1 MEIERLFEKL
11 DIDSP
16 EEFKFYENFDSL
28 MEDEEHIEE
37 ELIKEVL
44 SCADSELLSDHVDSF
59 FESFLRNIPDDETEL
74 YIIVESFKRN
84 ISSLVIE
91 DMDDEDVSELAK
103 DIYKFRNW
111 YAIEHNAKNVSSGE
125 ELSVRDA
132 RYEIAA
138 AGLLGEEV
146 SIDFGRAITSGP
158 DTYGIKIS
166 ELAAMRG

>member
-1 MEIERLFEKL
+1 MERDRLFEKL

-16 EEFKFYENFDSL
+16 EDFKFYENFDAL
-28 MEDEEHIEE
+28 IEDEEHIEE
-37 ELIKEVL
+37 DLIKEVL
-44 SCADSELLSDHVDSF
+44 SYADSHLLSDHVDSF
-59 FESFLRNIPDDETEL
+59 FESFLGNIPDDETEL

-84 ISSLVIE
+84 ISSLVFEGMSEE
-91 DMDDEDVSELAK
+91 DLSELAK

-111 YAIEHNAKNVSSGE
+111 YAIEHNATDEKSGE

-138 AGLLGEEV
+138 AKLLSEEV

-158 DTYGIKIS
+158 DSYGIKIS
-166 ELAAMRG
+166 DLTAMGR

>member
-1 MEIERLFEKL
+1 MDRDRLFEKL

-16 EEFKFYENFDSL
+16 EEFRFYENFDAL
-28 MEDEEHIEE
+28 VEEEEHIEE

-44 SCADSELLSDHVDSF
+44 SHADAELLSDHVDSF
-59 FESFLRNIPDDETEL
+59 FESFLGNIPDDETEL
-74 YIIVESFKRN
+74 YIIVESFKNN
-84 ISSLVIE
+84 ISALIFE
-91 DMDDEDVSELAK
+91 DMNDEDVSELAK

-111 YAIEHNAKNVSSGE
+111 YAIEHNAKDEKSGE

-138 AGLLGEEV
+138 ARLLGDEV

-158 DTYGIKIS
+158 DSYGIRIS
-166 ELAAMRG
+166 ELAAIEG

>member
-1 MEIERLFEKL
+1 MERDRLFEKL

-16 EEFKFYENFDSL
+16 EEFKFYENFDAL
-28 MEDEEHIEE
+28 IEDEEHIEE

-44 SCADSELLSDHVDSF
+44 SFADTDLLSDHIDSF
-59 FESFLRNIPDDETEL
+59 FESFLSNIPDDESEL

-84 ISSLVIE
+84 ISALVF
-91 DMDDEDVSELAK
+91 DGMNDEDYSELAK

-111 YAIEHNAKNVSSGE
+111 YAIEHNAKNDGSGE

-138 AGLLGEEV
+138 AKLLGDEV
-146 SIDFGRAITSGP
+146 YIDFGRAITSGP
-158 DTYGIKIS
+158 DSYGIKLS
-166 ELAAMRG
+166 DLAAIEI

>member
-1 MEIERLFEKL
+1 MDRERLFEKL

-16 EEFKFYENFDSL
+16 EEFKFYENFDAL
-28 MEDEEHIEE
+28 IEDEEHIEE

-44 SCADSELLSDHVDSF
+44 SCADADLLSDHVESFFDSF
-59 FESFLRNIPDDETEL
+59 LGNIPDKETEL

-84 ISSLVIE
+84 ISALVFE
-91 DMDDEDVSELAK
+91 EMQDEDISELAK

-111 YAIEHNAKNVSSGE
+111 YAIEHNAKDENSGE

-138 AGLLGEEV
+138 AALLGDEV

-158 DTYGIKIS
+158 DSYGIKVS
-166 ELAAMRG
+166 DLAAIEG